1 MQGSWGKEY
10 SSPLKF
16 GQQGQTHDLQGQSGL
31 RGSPCFCVANIMA
44 TQKGD
49 GKGRSLMLEFGGV
62 IYIYIAETTG
72 FLNRLIKIM
81 F

>member
-1 MQGSWGKEY
+1 
-10 SSPLKF
+10 
-16 GQQGQTHDLQGQSGL
+16 
-31 RGSPCFCVANIMA
+31 MA

>member
-1 MQGSWGKEY
+1 
-10 SSPLKF
+10 
-16 GQQGQTHDLQGQSGL
+16 
-31 RGSPCFCVANIMA
+31 MA

-62 IYIYIAETTG
+62 IYIYIYIAETTG